1 MFGLPPLLLRFTS
14 IIVELCLHYC
24 CVMPPLLLSYIS
36 IIVQVYLRYFSG
48 LPLLL
53 FRYTSFI
60 VQVYLRY
67 YSRIH
72 PLLFRY
78 ASVIVQLYLR
88 YCVWDGIRL
97 MSGYSS
103 NSKSCHLP
111 TTSTDYAN
119 DLNKF
124 FNRFDEHDFS
134 KELHGLQTLLSDV
147 DCNIVVS
154 ESEVRR
160 HFINLN
166 PSKGAG
172 PDNVSSKVLKHCNR
186 VVSGFHSHLQL
197 IIQNWTGT
205 SSVESIENYT
215 SV

>member
-1 MFGLPPLLLRFTS
+1 MKR
-14 IIVELCLHYC
+14 
-24 CVMPPLLLSYIS
+24 
-36 IIVQVYLRYFSG
+36 
-48 LPLLL
+48 
-53 FRYTSFI
+53 
-60 VQVYLRY
+60 
-67 YSRIH
+67 
-72 PLLFRY
+72 
-78 ASVIVQLYLR
+78 
-88 YCVWDGIRL
+88 VWDGIRL
-97 MSGYSS
+97 MSGYCN

-147 DCNIVVS
+147 SCNIVVS

-172 PDNVSSKVLKHCNR
+172 PDNVSSKVLKHCAIELSR
-186 VVSGFHSHLQL
+186 VFTHIYNLSFKTGQVPHMWKVSRIIPVFKRPVITCMNDLRPIALTAVPMKVCERIFLKHFKLLVAPFFRPLTVCLQCSL
-197 IIQNWTGT
+197 
-205 SSVESIENYT
+205 
-215 SV
+215 